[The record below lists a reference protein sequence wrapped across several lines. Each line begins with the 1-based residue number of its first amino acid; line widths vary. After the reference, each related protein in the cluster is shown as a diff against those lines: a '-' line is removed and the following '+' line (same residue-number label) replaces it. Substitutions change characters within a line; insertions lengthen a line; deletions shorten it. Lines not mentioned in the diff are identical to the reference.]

1 MKLPPTAHT
10 SSSSTNSRT
19 NGRRRFFWLLQA
31 QRGNARCKPE
41 RLHGYHLGTSVTS
54 RPVSMG
60 KPDGGGEAHALHPRP
75 ETARVCSPPDVA
87 QGGRNGRNLINTLPP
102 LQTGSKR
109 EKRPPR
115 ARLHLFTRLPRGGTR
130 RPNGP
135 PGRASPPRAMF
146 EGAHSGTATRLA
158 NHGDERHGREV
169 PSALNAAGRGRTHS
183 QRTALSATSRQL
195 TERGGTARLAR
206 TWPLAG
212 ASR

>member
-102 LQTGSKR
+102 SRQEANGRRGL
-109 EKRPPR
+109 R
-115 ARLHLFTRLPRGGTR
+115 ARAFIYSRDSHAAARGALTVLRAVHLLLAPCSKAHI
-130 RPNGP
+130 
-135 PGRASPPRAMF
+135 PGRQHDWQTM
-146 EGAHSGTATRLA
+146 
-158 NHGDERHGREV
+158 
-169 PSALNAAGRGRTHS
+169 
-183 QRTALSATSRQL
+183 ATSD
-195 TERGGTARLAR
+195 TAERCPRR
-206 TWPLAG
+206 
-212 ASR
+212 